1 MKNSKKLIVAA
12 LLISLVGVF
21 SAFVPQEEAPKPQNL
36 KVLPK
41 SMTVEQVKEVMKG
54 FNAALGV
61 KCDFCHVSS
70 AADPTKLDF
79 ASDENHH
86 KDVARKMLRM
96 VSKIN
101 KKHFASHSKEGK
113 MAVTC
118 ATCHNGQKHPKTTI

>member
-1 MKNSKKLIVAA
+1 MRNIKKLTVAVF
-12 LLISLVGVF
+12 LLSFVAVF
-21 SAFVPQEEAPKPQNL
+21 GAFVPQEQEPKPQNL

-41 SMTVEQVKEVMKG
+41 DMTLEQVKEVMEG

-61 KCDFCHVSS
+61 KCNFCHAPSKIDS
-70 AADPTKLDF
+70 TKLAF

-101 KKHFASHSKEGK
+101 KRHFK
-113 MAVTC
+113 
-118 ATCHNGQKHPKTTI
+118 